1 MQLGLS
7 EEQTRL
13 AQTARAFFRELAA
26 VGRLRQLRDHRD
38 AHGYSR
44 ELWQE
49 MAALGWVG
57 MCLPEAYGG
66 AGLGFVELCVVL
78 EEAGRQLA
86 PEPWTSTVL
95 LGAQALLDG
104 GSEAQRARWLP
115 EIANGR
121 AVVALAY
128 EEIVQRG
135 ELARIET
142 RAERHGSAWKL
153 SGEKVQ
159 VLDAHVSD
167 ALLVF
172 ACVGDKHALFLVNPR
187 AHGVEIE
194 RHTRIDGRNSASVR
208 MREVEVAA
216 DSCVG
221 ELGQALPLLER
232 VLDRATIGAS
242 AEMLGG
248 ASRAFDDTLDYLK
261 TRQQFGVAIGT
272 FQALAHRAARLFI
285 ELSLARSAVMAAASA
300 VDEHPEQVAR
310 LASLAKVR
318 CSDAFVHVTSEAI
331 QMHGGI
337 GVTDDFHMGFFF
349 KRARAAAVA
358 FGDSTWHLRR
368 WATLGGY

>member
-1 MQLGLS
+1 MQLTWS
-7 EEQTRL
+7 EEQTQL
-13 AQTARAFFRELAA
+13 AQTARAFFRERAA
-26 VGRLRQLRDHRD
+26 VGRLRQLRLRD
-38 AHGYSR
+38 GHNDSR

-66 AGLGFVELCVVL
+66 GGLGFVELCVLL

-95 LGAQALLDG
+95 LGAQVLLEG
-104 GSEAQRARWLP
+104 GSEAQRAHWLP

-128 EEIVQRG
+128 EETVQRG

-142 RAERHGSAWKL
+142 HAAAQGSGWSL

-159 VLDAHVSD
+159 VLDAHVAD
-167 ALLVF
+167 VLLVF
-172 ACVGDKHALFLVNPR
+172 ARVGERHALFLVDPR
-187 AHGVEIE
+187 VRGVEIE
-194 RHTRIDGRNSASVR
+194 RQQRIDGRNAAVVR
-208 MREVEVAA
+208 LRDVEVAA
-216 DSCVG
+216 DGCVG

-232 VLDRATIGAS
+232 VLDRATIGAC

-300 VDEHPEQVAR
+300 VDHEPEQVAR

-337 GVTDDFHMGFFF
+337 GVTDDFHIGFFF

-368 WATLGGY
+368 WATLAGY